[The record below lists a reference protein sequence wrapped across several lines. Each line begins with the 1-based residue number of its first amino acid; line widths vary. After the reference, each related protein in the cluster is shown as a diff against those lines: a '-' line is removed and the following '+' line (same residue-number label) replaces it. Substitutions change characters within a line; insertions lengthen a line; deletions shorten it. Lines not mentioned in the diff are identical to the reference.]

1 MEAANPDDAQKAVG
15 VAQERF
21 GGIDHLVPAVGLYL
35 AQPVQEMTDAQ
46 WRQTIAI
53 NLDGVFYLTRRAI
66 PHLQGGSAIVNL
78 TSMAGH
84 RGAFYNAHYSA
95 SKGRSAERRVGKE
108 CVSTCRS
115 RWSPYH

>member
-1 MEAANPDDAQKAVG
+1 
-15 VAQERF
+15 
-21 GGIDHLVPAVGLYL
+21 
-35 AQPVQEMTDAQ
+35 MTDAQ

-95 SKGRSAERRVGKE
+95 SKGGLMSLTRSLARELGPKTTVNAVSPGVIAPPLTHDLLTRRPPHSVPH
-108 CVSTCRS
+108 T
-115 RWSPYH
+115 PHNPPP